1 MSRLTYSTA
10 YGTANNNAMAGGGV
24 GQVLSQVRDT
34 LHKLKP
40 ASTANVLANLT
51 GTKNMLN
58 SWSNGTFGRVV
69 DYGIKK
75 GYGAPKKKK
84 SGKKRGKK

>member
-10 YGTANNNAMAGGGV
+10 YGTANPNAMAGGGV
-24 GQVLSQVRDT
+24 GRFLKATREV

-51 GTKNMLN
+51 GTKDMLDNMT
-58 SWSNGTFGRVV
+58 NGTFGRTV
-69 DYGIKK
+69 DYGISK
-75 GYGAPKKKK
+75 GYGRKRKSHRKHKK
-84 SGKKRGKK
+84 